1 MRLYRLGNT
10 VLSKELPSIFKATA
24 HSKTEYLGIKD
35 NISNT
40 GDRICSYLSPKQN
53 MPDILKLEYPKYLG
67 PSQTSMTERLCE
79 NS

>member
-24 HSKTEYLGIKD
+24 NSKIEYLGIKD

-40 GDRICSYLSPKQN
+40 GDRICSYLSPKRN
-53 MPDILKLEYPKYLG
+53 MPDILKLEWGYLG